1 MRREWKKPAVLL
13 AHALAFTAIVATPAH
28 ATSILYSTSFESP
41 PFVGGAIAG
50 QDGWNVFGPGLSTVT
65 NVFAKTGV
73 RSVGLNG
80 GAASQTG
87 PWHGDLSAGPLV
99 ELSADIAISTS
110 STQTSWQFGAT
121 GPNLIQYL
129 GGIDVAA
136 NNDILLIT
144 AGFPVVGKFPRAN
157 PFDQAGWHHV
167 DALFNIGTQR
177 YDISLDG
184 VLLGSNIPFCGSNA
198 GCTGA
203 AVANYGS
210 GIFDGFGGVPGGNDV
225 AFMDNFQVVNV
236 TAAVPEPCSLVLL
249 GVGLISSRAVRRR
262 KQRNTR
268 RSAR

>member
-1 MRREWKKPAVLL
+1 MKREWKRPAVLL

-28 ATSILYSTSFESP
+28 ATSIRYSTSFENP
-41 PFVGGAIAG
+41 PFTTGAIAG
-50 QDGWNVFGPGLSTVT
+50 QDGWNKFGPGLSTVE
-65 NVFAKTGV
+65 NIFAKTGAQA
-73 RSVGLNG
+73 VGLNG

-99 ELSADIAISTS
+99 ELSADLAIFTS

-129 GGIDVAA
+129 GGIDVTE

-144 AGFPVVGKFPRAN
+144 AGFPVVGKFPRAA
-157 PFDQAGWHHV
+157 PFDPAGWHHI

-184 VLLGSNIPFCGSNA
+184 VLLGTNIPFCGSNA

-210 GIFDGFGGVPGGNDV
+210 GIFDGFGGVAGGNDV
-225 AFMDNFQVVNV
+225 AFMDNFQVANV
-236 TAAVPEPCSLVLL
+236 TAAVPEPSSLALL
-249 GVGLISSRAVRRR
+249 GIGLISARAARWR
-262 KQRNTR
+262 KQRDTR